1 MAVGFKLFEMN
12 ESGELFPLFIDKKEE
27 VEIGKWIKAK
37 NCGKVNGFAQRP
49 GWHVGS
55 NIPDAP
61 WLKGYDGSDTGVY
74 KSRFK
79 NGKRVWCEV
88 EYNNSIDYTEE
99 VAKLPKKC
107 FVDKVPENGF
117 YLFREAG
124 RGAWVI
130 TSDIKVNRIISDEE
144 RKEIMKREEYD
155 EVKEYKKYK
164 DAFEKRLN
172 YVKLN

>member
-1 MAVGFKLFEMN
+1 M
-12 ESGELFPLFIDKKEE
+12 
-27 VEIGKWIKAK
+27 
-37 NCGKVNGFAQRP
+37 
-49 GWHVGS
+49 
-55 NIPDAP
+55 
-61 WLKGYDGSDTGVY
+61 
-74 KSRFK
+74 
-79 NGKRVWCEV
+79 WCEV

-124 RGAWVI
+124 RGTWVI

-144 RKEIMKREEYD
+144 RKEIMKREGYD
-155 EVKEYKKYK
+155 EVREYKKYK